1 MSEKMN
7 ESVKTYQSD
16 STYTVMRKKR
26 HLREYDW
33 AQLKDCSVVMPKL
46 PGWFLKLVKK
56 TFVHHEK
63 LQHRSNF
70 AKNKDQTENLSML
83 PTENIKQELK
93 NLLFSNESHSDIKNS
108 ISDVSN
114 TCKKQTFSQN
124 HVNASLLSTG
134 TIKQDLD
141 SIEGLLIPK
150 KDILNHFSFID
161 NNENSKTETDLMQ
174 TNYNDESLT
183 QEVNNTISKT
193 KKKHTATISE
203 SNENK
208 KKIVN
213 SVDETFLDS
222 SEAISKIND
231 DNLYDHGSFKIVDI
245 NQILKKE
252 TSSSNFKNESHTIDG
267 MGYVG
272 NSIS

>member
-1 MSEKMN
+1 M
-7 ESVKTYQSD
+7 
-16 STYTVMRKKR
+16 
-26 HLREYDW
+26 
-33 AQLKDCSVVMPKL
+33 
-46 PGWFLKLVKK
+46 
-56 TFVHHEK
+56 
-63 LQHRSNF
+63 
-70 AKNKDQTENLSML
+70 TENFTIL

-108 ISDVSN
+108 ISDVNN

-208 KKIVN
+208 KKIVK

-231 DNLYDHGSFKIVDI
+231 DNLYDYGSFKIVDI
-245 NQILKKE
+245 NQILKNSLMKYLR
-252 TSSSNFKNESHTIDG
+252 TTI
-267 MGYVG
+267 
-272 NSIS
+272 IL